1 MKTIIQAFMGMA
13 FSMMPFEAT
22 AFDFSQEKTESNQ
35 ENATFPNVNKYYR
48 LRSGRGFYLT
58 VSRTNASTVNVKGL
72 TLDNNNAAQIW
83 SFTASEEGKYK
94 LTAQNRSLKTPP
106 DPAGGKGQMVVA
118 TDEDKIGAGDFV
130 ISQNAQSKY
139 IIGATDGETKDKLH
153 ETDSHDIVGWGKYPI
168 GSQWDIIEATSI
180 EVTVSAAQYA
190 TINYPFAV
198 SLPEGLKAYTGKAEK
213 SGERNVFVL
222 NEVPDDIVPANTPVV
237 LQGEAKTYTL
247 TINDKNTQGIS
258 SITENDLSGIY
269 LNQAIASDKEAFILG
284 QKNEGVGFYK
294 MNTTDRNLASN
305 KAYLLGEK
313 LQPGVA
319 NANAFVFSFSD
330 NSGETTGIEESVA
343 ETATE
348 EYFDLQGRRVMNPT
362 KGIFLTKS
370 GKKVLFY

>member
-1 MKTIIQAFMGMA
+1 MGMA
-13 FSMMPFEAT
+13 LSILPFEASAVCNNQT
-22 AFDFSQEKTESNQ
+22 IADGNQKSN
-35 ENATFPNVNKYYR
+35 TFPNVNKYYR
-48 LRSGRGFYLT
+48 LRSGRGNYLT
-58 VSRTNASTVNVKGL
+58 ITRTNATTVNAKGL
-72 TLDNNNAAQIW
+72 AKDEKNAAQIW
-83 SFTASEEGKYK
+83 NFTASEGGKYK

-106 DPAGGKGQMVVA
+106 APTGDKGNPVEA
-118 TDEDKIGAGDFV
+118 TDENQTGAGDFV
-130 ISQNAQSKY
+130 VTKNNQSKY
-139 IIGATDGETKDKLH
+139 IIGATSGENKDKLH
-153 ETDSHDIVGWGKYPI
+153 ETDSKEIVGWGKYPT

-180 EVTVSAAQYA
+180 DVTVSAAQYA
-190 TINYPFAV
+190 TVSYPFAV
-198 SLPEGLKAYTGKAEK
+198 SLPEGLKAYTGKAEN
-213 SGERNVFVL
+213 SGKKNVFVL
-222 NEVPDDIVPANTPVV
+222 SEMADGIIPANTPVV

-343 ETATE
+343 KTATE